1 MYDPHHA
8 PDMLWTITAMVAL
21 WVVMI
26 NIGGEVIAYLLKH
39 LFLRCLLWAKG
50 AKPSVQEVEHMP
62 YEDGLVFVVFPGV
75 VAPADLEE
83 IDGLAVLAEPNLVQV
98 IAARHS
104 NEAVLVPYDSELLFQ
119 MEQARVPFF
128 HLRPDP
134 KLREEFIAM
143 AKQRGVDP
151 SLVQPA
157 EDHWD
162 DLHEAL
168 REYLG
173 ITLDLDDKI
182 ADVLAWFLD
191 VRDVV
196 AYGRRSHV

>member
-21 WVVMI
+21 WVGMI

-83 IDGLAVLAEPNLVQV
+83 PDDFALLVKPDLAQV
-98 IAARHS
+98 NAARRS
-104 NEAVLVPYDSELLFQ
+104 NEAVIVHYDSELLVQ
-119 MEQARVPFF
+119 MEKARIPFF

-134 KLREEFIAM
+134 KLREEFIAL

-151 SLVQPA
+151 SVLQEA
-157 EDHWD
+157 ADHWD
-162 DLHEAL
+162 DIHEIL
-168 REYLG
+168 RDYLG